1 MAGDTFRG
9 DSAANLFQGGAG
21 QDTYFLGAGRDLVD
35 IDRITESP
43 VGAGRDVVLDFLAGT
58 DRLDLAGVD
67 ADTTI
72 AGDQAFRF
80 VGTAAHGDTPGV
92 IGFFVSGDNTIVRG
106 GTDTDGTP
114 EFQIQLSGFVPLSV
128 EDFYL

>member
-1 MAGDTFRG
+1 
-9 DSAANLFQGGAG
+9 
-21 QDTYFLGAGRDLVD
+21 
-35 IDRITESP
+35 
-43 VGAGRDVVLDFLAGT
+43 VVLDFLAGT

-80 VGTAAHGDTPGV
+80 VGTAAFAGTPGEL
-92 IGFFVSGDNTIVRG
+92 GFFASNGNTIVHG
-106 GTDTDGTP
+106 SNDGNTAD
-114 EFQIQLSGFVPLSV
+114 EFQIQLSGLVPLSV